1 MRLASFF
8 HMAHSYFEN
17 KGRFAM
23 GKYRHCKII
32 SLSLAA
38 IIAGR
43 HGEGFAQQVPIVNDS
58 SPVSSTSEEIIVTA
72 TKQAIGATAQKTPI
86 AITAVGEAQISRT
99 FAITIQDL
107 GKLAPNV
114 QLSSVGTYPG
124 FANFL
129 IRGIGVNNSVRS
141 VDPTINIFQDGMVL
155 GYQVGTLLDTFD
167 TESVE
172 ILRGPQGILFGK
184 NSTGGI
190 VSLRTRRPNED
201 FGVRLEATVGNFG
214 RRDISASVEGAL
226 VPDKVRAKIA
236 FLSRNSN
243 GFFHDRN
250 GGTFAVAPANPS
262 GLQPVNPQSDQSGSN
277 LWAIKPIV
285 VADFSDQLQLT
296 LTGQYY
302 HDVGGGA
309 TTRDIQPGGSVGAAF
324 TVFGYTP
331 PSDPSEINHNLVDEG
346 HRLTEYHT
354 VAQFDLTTDAGIF
367 TSVSAYRHVNYW
379 SSLDL
384 DGTPFVISEFPD
396 NNENSKQ
403 FSQELRFASKFSD
416 SIELIAGAYYLN
428 VKEFVEEKRHFAT
441 ATPYTRGQF
450 NQKAS
455 NIAGFANL
463 TYSVTPDLKLIA
475 SGRYTH
481 EKKTISVVP
490 LGACTV
496 NFAIC
501 PTTATNLSKSWN
513 DFSPKLG
520 VQFQATPDI
529 LAYAS
534 WTKGFRSGNFNARTA
549 NPAAI
554 GPTEPES
561 VQSYEA
567 GVKTDLF
574 DRKLRFNVT
583 GFYMN
588 YDNIQKTVFLP
599 APGSGVLV
607 QTLNNAATAKVYGI
621 ELETKFSPTKSL
633 LFEGNLG
640 WTHARYKSFKGL
652 DVNRDG
658 AINAVDEQLASNLK
672 FDRLADYTYLLAGTY
687 TVPVENADLS
697 LRVSWDWRSKVFL
710 DVLNTPQLAQ
720 PAYGVLDASIRYA
733 ASKYSV
739 SVFAHNLNKSVSHEQ
754 GSAIGGYQYH
764 GGLADATWGIELK
777 TQF

>member
-1 MRLASFF
+1 MVKYS
-8 HMAHSYFEN
+8 HS
-17 KGRFAM
+17 K
-23 GKYRHCKII
+23 KI
-32 SLSLAA
+32 SLTLAA
-38 IIAGR
+38 VLAG
-43 HGEGFAQQVPIVNDS
+43 QQAAAWS
-58 SPVSSTSEEIIVTA
+58 QETQSTSSSNTTSPATEEIIVTA
-72 TKQAIGATAQKTPI
+72 TKQAAGATAQKTPI

-99 FAITIQDL
+99 FAVTIQDL

-114 QLSSVGTYPG
+114 QLSAVGTYPG

-190 VSLRTRRPNED
+190 VSLRTRRPNEE
-201 FGVRLEATVGNFG
+201 FGIRLEATVGNFG

-226 VPDKVRAKIA
+226 APDKVKAKIA
-236 FLSRNSN
+236 FLSRNSD

-250 GGTFAVAPANPS
+250 GGTFKVAPSNPS
-262 GLQPVNPQSDQSGSN
+262 GLQPVNPQSDQSGSK
-277 LWAIKPIV
+277 LWAIKPII
-285 VADFSDQLQLT
+285 VADLTDQLQLT
-296 LTGQYY
+296 LIGQYY

-309 TTRDIQPGGSVGAAF
+309 TTRDVQPGGSVGSAF
-324 TVFGYTP
+324 TDFGYTP
-331 PSDPSEINHNLVDEG
+331 PSDPSEINHNLVNEG
-346 HRLTEYHT
+346 HRLTEYHG
-354 VAQFDLTTDAGIF
+354 VAQFDLTTDAGVF
-367 TSVSAYRHVNYW
+367 TSVSAYRDLKYW

-384 DGTPFVISEFPD
+384 DGTPFVKSEFPD
-396 NNENSKQ
+396 NHENAQQ
-403 FSQELRFASKFSD
+403 FSQELRFASNFSD
-416 SIELIAGAYYLN
+416 RIELIAGAYYLN
-428 VKEFVEEKRHFAT
+428 VKEFVEEKRNVSG
-441 ATPYTRGQF
+441 ATPFMRGQF

-455 NIAGFANL
+455 NLAGFANV
-463 TYSVTPDLKLIA
+463 TYSATPELKLIA
-475 SGRYTH
+475 GGRYTR

-496 NFAIC
+496 NFAVC
-501 PTTATNLSKSWN
+501 PTIATNLSKSWN

-520 VQFQATPDI
+520 VQYQATPDV
-529 LAYAS
+529 LGYAS

-554 GPTEPES
+554 GPTRPES

-588 YDNIQKTVFLP
+588 YDDIQKTVFLP
-599 APGSGVLV
+599 APGTGVLV
-607 QTLNNAATAKVYGI
+607 QTLNNAATAKIYGV
-621 ELETKFSPTKSL
+621 ELETKFSPTKAL
-633 LFEGNLG
+633 LLEGNFG

-658 AINAVDEQLASNLK
+658 AINAVDEQLATNLQ
-672 FDRLADYTYLLAGTY
+672 FDRLANYTYLLAATY
-687 TVPVENADLS
+687 TLPVNDADLS

-720 PAYGVLDASIRYA
+720 PSYGMLDASIRYA
-733 ASKYSV
+733 APKYSI
-739 SVFAHNLNKSVSHEQ
+739 SLFGHNLNKEVTHEQ

-764 GGLADATWGIELK
+764 GGLADVTWGVELK